1 MSRWWGDNCEAQFI
15 CFYSSVVFACAVC
28 NQHVSEYS
36 GQMDGWGKDGGM
48 DRVREGCSCC
58 LVSFC
63 FLTDTTKSIWRGK
76 TVVFVCRHWVMLL
89 VPTERGWMK
98 ELLRQQTHHPSVC
111 QIERERDGER
121 IDKCKELESQRE
133 RERKVKDGDQMKRR
147 EWIKEWKMKTKRQWK
162 RKIVRDS
169 SGIKNREMKRLKG
182 AENWD
187 KEPEREQFSPVSLFL
202 CIANVCYIFCKE
214 KRGKK
219 TIKVLLQLHL
229 KSVLIH
235 GLFMLYKNTQIYWRY
250 WDFTILI

>member
-1 MSRWWGDNCEAQFI
+1 MSSLGDAAGANRERLNEGVTTATNP
-15 CFYSSVVFACAVC
+15 SSLCLP
-28 NQHVSEYS
+28 
-36 GQMDGWGKDGGM
+36 
-48 DRVREGCSCC
+48 DRVRE
-58 LVSFC
+58 
-63 FLTDTTKSIWRGK
+63 
-76 TVVFVCRHWVMLL
+76 
-89 VPTERGWMK
+89 
-98 ELLRQQTHHPSVC
+98 
-111 QIERERDGER
+111 RDRER

-250 WDFTILI
+250 WDFIILILKK